1 MGEAL
6 FFNSS
11 ILDSEYCISNGGE
24 TTLPENE
31 SRAYSVSVDDYFN
44 KDYYPQIEVAKR
56 MAKYFNCSL
65 DYLFGLSDERNK
77 IAYNDKPFF
86 ENLENLLKENKI
98 PITRAMKEMGMSSY
112 NYYRWRNGT
121 YPTTLK
127 LLEIVKYLE
136 VSLDYLVGYS
146 NKN

>member
-1 MGEAL
+1 MNEFKERLQDLMGEHNLNRVQLA
-6 FFNSS
+6 NIIDMS
-11 ILDSEYCISNGGE
+11 
-24 TTLPENE
+24 
-31 SRAYSVSVDDYFN
+31 SVSVDDYFN

-127 LLEIVKYLE
+127 LLEIVKYFE

-146 NKN
+146 NKDE